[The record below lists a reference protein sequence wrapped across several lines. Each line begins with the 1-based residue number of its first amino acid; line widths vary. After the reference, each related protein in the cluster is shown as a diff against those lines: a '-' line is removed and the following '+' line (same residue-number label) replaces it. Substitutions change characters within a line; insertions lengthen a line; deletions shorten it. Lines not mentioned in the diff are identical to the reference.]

1 MDNQLAVI
9 GNHIHPIWF
18 TNSSDL
24 AELVH
29 NAIGNDAAK
38 NMEFAVQD
46 QQAVTY
52 TEAAKEFLASFAPE
66 AEVYELPMDA
76 LDEMG
81 LPEEQAVFIEH
92 VLTFVQQLREEQVDR
107 ETRGILGA
115 PKHTITSFA
124 EELRNTSSKIRTCES
139 SSNLCH
145 REKLCL
151 RMHQHLLQMKFLS
164 CSA

>member
-1 MDNQLAVI
+1 MQ
-9 GNHIHPIWF
+9 G
-18 TNSSDL
+18 
-24 AELVH
+24 
-29 NAIGNDAAK
+29 
-38 NMEFAVQD
+38 

-66 AEVYELPMDA
+66 AEVVELPMDA

-92 VLTFVQQLREEQVDR
+92 VLTFAQQLREEQVDR

-124 EELRNTSSKIRTCES
+124 EELRNE
-139 SSNLCH
+139 
-145 REKLCL
+145 
-151 RMHQHLLQMKFLS
+151 
-164 CSA
+164 A